1 MYKNIRGISL
11 ILSLIFVTTSILYA
25 QTQSEIMSLPSS
37 AKLKTIKYIFSNIYY
52 PNINEYFDYGAIG
65 YVIKNEFVAGQK
77 LTFLTK
83 SYDQTLVDEFL
94 SGRYYCNE
102 DGNAYIDG
110 VWKCNKDNS
119 GMNNFILKGIFK
131 ITNNS
136 NGIGITA
143 DKRKGDKL
151 TVSIEN
157 VLYYQKFN
165 NDRDTIILKKI
176 TDNTYSLKINS
187 LTLET
192 VIRNLNTAILNYSF
206 GFDKYIEESQ
216 QVKLTYKNGDIFI
229 GKVEKEDSYIN
240 IWKAKVGEYRF
251 ANGEIFVGDLKVW
264 IGGMPYNGKMT
275 FSDGS
280 TEEGYWLSKYDVSRD
295 DISKG
300 NTITEKHNMAIRI
313 YEEKQR
319 KLQEEK
325 ITKERV
331 LKEKLRIEKVLRDR
345 FITKYGDYWGNLISK
360 KEYTPGMTKEM
371 ILEFS
376 SEKLYKV
383 SKVIRNGNSIE
394 IWEFD
399 RQKMQLEIL
408 KESGEDGAKALLAV
422 SFLENLGFGNINSQ
436 FPTLV
441 FTNGKLTDVYQK

>member
-1 MYKNIRGISL
+1 MCKIIRGISL
-11 ILSLIFVTTSILYA
+11 IVSLIFVTTSILFA
-25 QTQSEIMSLPSS
+25 QTQSKIMSLPPT
-37 AKLKTIKYIFSNIYY
+37 AKLKTIKYIFSNIYN

-65 YVIKNEFVAGQK
+65 YVIKNKFVTGQK

-94 SGRYYCNE
+94 SGKYYCSE
-102 DGNAYIDG
+102 DGNSFIDG
-110 VWKCNKDNS
+110 VWKCHKDNS
-119 GMNNFILKGIFK
+119 GINDFILKGRFK

-136 NGIGITA
+136 NRIGITA

-151 TVSIEN
+151 TILIED
-157 VLYYQKFN
+157 VLYFQKYN
-165 NDRDTIILKKI
+165 IVRDTIILRKI
-176 TDNTYSLKINS
+176 SDKTYSLKINS

-192 VIRNLNTAILNYSF
+192 AIPNLNTAIQNNNYSF
-206 GFDKYIEESQ
+206 NKYIEESHH
-216 QVKLTYKNGDIFI
+216 VKLTYKNGDIFI
-229 GKVEKEDSYIN
+229 GKVENEYGYDT
-240 IWKAKVGEYRF
+240 WKAKEGEYRF
-251 ANGEIFVGDLKVW
+251 ANGEIFVGDLKDW
-264 IGGMPYNGKMT
+264 IDGMPYNGKMT

-280 TEEGYWLSKYDVSRD
+280 TEEGFWLSKYGVSRE

-300 NTITEKHNMAIRI
+300 NTITEKHNIAIRL

-319 KLQEEK
+319 KQQEEK
-325 ITKERV
+325 ITKVRASQ
-331 LKEKLRIEKVLRDR
+331 EKLRLEKALQLRL
-345 FITKYGDYWGNLISK
+345 ITKYGDYWGNLIYK

-371 ILEFS
+371 IIEFS
-376 SEKLYKV
+376 SEILYKI

-399 RQKMQLEIL
+399 RQKMELATL
-408 KESGEDGAKALLAV
+408 KESGEDGAKALLAL
-422 SFLENLGFGNINSQ
+422 SLLENLGFGNINSQ